1 MKKWY
6 IKRTPG
12 NHVFI
17 NKWFKD
23 NGYGEPYLDDQP
35 IAISNNG
42 KYYVSELKDMIGYT
56 EITFDQFL
64 EYVVKNSET
73 KENKFKMKVTKTSI
87 LTIGDVQREV
97 TVTVLSEP
105 NGKIRAGYSVLN
117 PLDKQSENLGK
128 KISLGRA
135 MNNRTNLVDMYLGK
149 GMEDKKY
156 ILYSILEQV
165 QKDLS
170 NQKIQIKGIK

>member
-6 IKRTPG
+6 IKRTPE
-12 NHVFI
+12 NCVFV

-23 NGYGEPYLDDQP
+23 QGYGDPYLHDHPIGISDD
-35 IAISNNG
+35 G
-42 KYYVSELKDMIGYT
+42 KEFVSALKDIAGRT

-64 EYVVKNSET
+64 KYVVQNSGT
-73 KENKFKMKVTKTSI
+73 KENKFEMKVTKTSI

-105 NGKIRAGYSVLN
+105 DGKIRAGYSVLN

-135 MNNRTNLVDMYLGK
+135 MNDRTNLVDMYLGQ

-156 ILYSILEQV
+156 ILYSILEQI

-170 NQKIQIKGIK
+170 NQKIKIKGIK